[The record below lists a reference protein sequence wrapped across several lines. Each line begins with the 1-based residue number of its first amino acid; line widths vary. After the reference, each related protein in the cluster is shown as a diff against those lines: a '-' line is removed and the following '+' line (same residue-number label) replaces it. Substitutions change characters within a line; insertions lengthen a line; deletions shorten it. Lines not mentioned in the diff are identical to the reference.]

1 MSAGSL
7 AVPSASETA
16 LVEEEAIL
24 RKRLGKLQVGRID

>member
-16 LVEEEAIL
+16 LVEEAIL
-24 RKRLGKLQVGRID
+24 RKRLGKLQVRRID